1 MPMFQMQHI
10 VVGTKFNHL
19 ILECRNAFF
28 PPRYFEIASI
38 DEYLVCEKFRSILP
52 NGLNLM
58 GIVVG
63 GHFFLTKRLFYSGI
77 RHYLLSIGSV
87 VGVCALVATKMLFNI
102 SIHECHCNARCIAFD
117 QASCIQYTKY
127 RRAKQMLKSSVE

>member
-1 MPMFQMQHI
+1 MLMFQMQHI
-10 VVGTKFNHL
+10 VFGTKFNHL

-63 GHFFLTKRLFYSGI
+63 GHFWPVHFFLTKRLFYSGI
-77 RHYLLSIGSV
+77 RHFFSRLVLLLVYALLLLPKCYSISV
-87 VGVCALVATKMLFNI
+87 FMNVIVTRAALHLT
-102 SIHECHCNARCIAFD
+102 
-117 QASCIQYTKY
+117 
-127 RRAKQMLKSSVE
+127 RRHVYDTRNTEERNKC